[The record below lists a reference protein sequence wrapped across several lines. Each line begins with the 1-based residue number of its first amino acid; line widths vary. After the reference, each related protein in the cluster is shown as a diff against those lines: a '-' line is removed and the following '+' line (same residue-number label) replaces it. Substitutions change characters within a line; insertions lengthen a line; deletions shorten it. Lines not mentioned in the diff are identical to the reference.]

1 MIADESV
8 TTGAGSAKEASH
20 SLRKRLRES
29 GPWHAA
35 ALAGV
40 LALAPANA
48 RNRSSISLYQRMVFG
63 EWFRP
68 SWCWRYSSMT
78 AESLMSFFFMLFQVT
93 FLLGCL
99 LGCAAIF
106 TSPFG

>member
-1 MIADESV
+1 VACG
-8 TTGAGSAKEASH
+8 GAGGSA
-20 SLRKRLRES
+20 
-29 GPWHAA
+29 G
-35 ALAGV
+35 AGV
-40 LALAPANA
+40 RRTPGTG
-48 RNRSSISLYQRMVFG
+48 SSISLYQRTVFG